1 MLIVLGRNK
10 KNNSG
15 NTKLNLTG
23 VARQSITGNKII
35 DTNNLHTHED
45 TETGYIDHTVNDTR
59 KVVRNIFVVNADPT
73 R

>member
-1 MLIVLGRNK
+1 MLIAIKR
-10 KNNSG
+10 KNNNG

-23 VARQSITGNKII
+23 VASQKISGNKII

-45 TETGYIDHTVNDTR
+45 TEAGYIDHRINYTR
-59 KVVRNIFVVNADPT
+59 KMKRNIMVVNADST

>member
-1 MLIVLGRNK
+1 MLIVLGRN

-35 DTNNLHTHED
+35 DTNNLHTHEN
-45 TETGYIDHTVNDTR
+45 TEAGYIDHRINYT
-59 KVVRNIFVVNADPT
+59 KKMKRNIMVVNADST

>member
-45 TETGYIDHTVNDTR
+45 TEVRYVDHRINNTR
-59 KVVRNIFVVNADPT
+59 KMKRNIMVVNADST